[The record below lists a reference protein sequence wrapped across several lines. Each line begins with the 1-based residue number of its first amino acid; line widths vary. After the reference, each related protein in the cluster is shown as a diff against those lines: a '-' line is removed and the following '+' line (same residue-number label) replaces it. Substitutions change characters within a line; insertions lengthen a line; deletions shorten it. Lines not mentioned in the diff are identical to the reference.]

1 MALPLRAQRWIILAV
16 CALFQAYTIGLI
28 VYCFTLWIGP
38 FMREF
43 GSQRAP
49 IIALASVAG
58 LMMACAAPIAGWAT
72 DRYPIRWVAG
82 TGVMLFAIGLLLLSQ
97 SSAIWQLRAI
107 YATLLPFG
115 AALAGPVAAQ
125 TAVTRTFE
133 TQNGLALGICW
144 AGTALGGLILPP
156 LTAALLESVGWR
168 VTHVYLA
175 LIGLALAG
183 PVLLVLGR
191 VRSIARAS
199 TGGTDGPPPTFSA
212 ILGVARF
219 WMILLAVVPIS
230 VVFASVQFNLGPLA
244 SDLNFAPR
252 TTGYALSL
260 LSASMIGAKLS
271 FGALADRID
280 YRYLLWTCIGA
291 MVATVIA
298 LSLETR
304 GAYFVSV
311 VFLGVAGGG
320 FLPLLGVMV
329 QNYFRGVEFG
339 RAIGLCFFA
348 LNATYI
354 GPWIAARMRDL
365 TGSYILT
372 LQLMLVLLL
381 PASIVVS
388 FLGRRRCG
396 ASACEQGK
404 EI

>member
-1 MALPLRAQRWIILAV
+1 MALSMRVQRWIILAV

-28 VYCFTLWIGP
+28 VYCFTLWIRP

-43 GSQRAP
+43 GSDRAP
-49 IIALASVAG
+49 IVGLASAAG
-58 LMMACAAPIAGWAT
+58 LVMACAAPIAGWAT
-72 DRYPIRWVAG
+72 DRFPIRWVAG
-82 TGVMLFAIGLLLLSQ
+82 TGVLSFAAGLLLLSQ
-97 SSAIWQLRAI
+97 ASSLWQLWLI

-156 LTAALLESVGWR
+156 LTAALIESVGWR
-168 VTHVYLA
+168 MTHVYLA
-175 LIGLALAG
+175 LVGLVLAG

-191 VRSIARAS
+191 VRSIAPAPTPGRGA
-199 TGGTDGPPPTFSA
+199 DGAPPTFAA
-212 ILGVARF
+212 ILKMARF

-230 VVFASVQFNLGPLA
+230 VVFASVQINLGPLA
-244 SDLNFAPR
+244 SDLNFTPR

-260 LSASMIGAKLS
+260 LSASMILAKLS
-271 FGALADRID
+271 FGAMADRID
-280 YRYLLWTCIGA
+280 YRYLLWACIGA
-291 MVATVIA
+291 MVSTVIA

-304 GAYFVSV
+304 GAYFISV

-372 LQLMLVLLL
+372 LQIMLVLLL

-388 FLGRRRCG
+388 FLGRRHIVTAART
-396 ASACEQGK
+396 A
-404 EI
+404 

>member
-1 MALPLRAQRWIILAV
+1 MALPMRVRRWIILGV

-28 VYCFTLWIGP
+28 VYCFTLWIRP

-43 GSQRAP
+43 GSDRAP
-49 IIALASVAG
+49 IVGLASVAG
-58 LMMACAAPIAGWAT
+58 LVMACAAPIAGWAT
-72 DRYPIRWVAG
+72 DRFPIRWVAA
-82 TGVMLFAIGLLLLSQ
+82 TGVLSFATGLLLLSQ
-97 SSAIWQLRAI
+97 ASSLWQLWVL

-156 LTAALLESVGWR
+156 LTAALIESVGWR
-168 VTHVYLA
+168 MTHVYLG
-175 LIGLALAG
+175 LVGLALAG
-183 PVLLVLGR
+183 PVLLVLGH
-191 VRSIARAS
+191 VRRIAPAP
-199 TGGTDGPPPTFSA
+199 TALVGADGAPPTFAA
-212 ILGVARF
+212 ILKMARF

-244 SDLNFAPR
+244 GDLNFAPR

-260 LSASMIGAKLS
+260 LSASMIAAKLS
-271 FGALADRID
+271 FGAMADRID
-280 YRYLLWTCIGA
+280 YRYLLWACIGA
-291 MVATVIA
+291 MVSTVIA

-372 LQLMLVLLL
+372 LQIMLLLLL

-388 FLGRRRCG
+388 FLGRRPVVG
-396 ASACEQGK
+396 AVRTA
-404 EI
+404 

>member
-1 MALPLRAQRWIILAV
+1 MALPMRVQRWIILAV

-28 VYCFTLWIGP
+28 VYCFTLWIRP

-43 GSQRAP
+43 GSDRAP
-49 IIALASVAG
+49 IVGLASIAG

-72 DRYPIRWVAG
+72 DRFPIRWVAG
-82 TGVMLFAIGLLLLSQ
+82 TGVLSFVTGLLLLSQ
-97 SSAIWQLRAI
+97 ASSLWQLWVL
-107 YATLLPFG
+107 YATLLPLG
-115 AALAGPVAAQ
+115 ASLAGPVAAQ

-156 LTAALLESVGWR
+156 LTAALIESVGWR
-168 VTHVYLA
+168 MTHVYLA
-175 LIGLALAG
+175 LIGLALVG

-191 VRSIARAS
+191 VRSIVPSPTANLGAE
-199 TGGTDGPPPTFSA
+199 GAPPTFAA
-212 ILGVARF
+212 ILKMARF

-230 VVFASVQFNLGPLA
+230 VVFASVQINLGPLA
-244 SDLNFAPR
+244 SDLNFSPR

-260 LSASMIGAKLS
+260 LSASMIIAKLS
-271 FGALADRID
+271 FGAMADRID

-291 MVATVIA
+291 MVSAVIA

-311 VFLGVAGGG
+311 VFLGAAGGG

-372 LQLMLVLLL
+372 LQIMLLLLL

-388 FLGRRRCG
+388 FLGRRRVV
-396 ASACEQGK
+396 AAVRTA
-404 EI
+404 

>member
-1 MALPLRAQRWIILAV
+1 MALPMRVQRWIILGV

-28 VYCFTLWIGP
+28 VYCFTLWIRP
-38 FMREF
+38 FMHEF
-43 GSQRAP
+43 GSDRAP
-49 IIALASVAG
+49 IVGLASVAG
-58 LMMACAAPIAGWAT
+58 LVMACAAPVAGWAT
-72 DRYPIRWVAG
+72 DRFPVRWVAA
-82 TGVMLFAIGLLLLSQ
+82 TGVLSFATGLLLLSQ
-97 SSAIWQLRAI
+97 ASSLWQLWVI

-156 LTAALLESVGWR
+156 LTAALIESIGWR
-168 VTHVYLA
+168 MTHVYLG
-175 LIGLALAG
+175 LVGLALAG
-183 PVLLVLGR
+183 PVLLVLGH
-191 VRSIARAS
+191 VRRIAPS
-199 TGGTDGPPPTFSA
+199 TTTLAGVEGAAPTFAA
-212 ILGVARF
+212 ILKMARF

-244 SDLNFAPR
+244 ADLNFAPR

-260 LSASMIGAKLS
+260 LSASMIAAKLS
-271 FGALADRID
+271 FGAMADRID
-280 YRYLLWTCIGA
+280 YRYLLWACIGA
-291 MVATVIA
+291 MVSTVIA

-354 GPWIAARMRDL
+354 GPWIAARMRDV

-372 LQLMLVLLL
+372 LQIMLLLLL

-388 FLGRRRCG
+388 FLGRRPVVG
-396 ASACEQGK
+396 AARTA
-404 EI
+404 

>member
-1 MALPLRAQRWIILAV
+1 MALPSRAKRWIILAV

-28 VYCFTLWIGP
+28 VYCFTLWIQP

-43 GSQRAP
+43 GSGRAP
-49 IIALASVAG
+49 IVALASVAG
-58 LMMACAAPIAGWAT
+58 LVMACAAPIAGWAT
-72 DRYPIRWVAG
+72 DRFPIRWVAG
-82 TGVMLFAIGLLLLSQ
+82 TGVLLFATGLLLLSQ
-97 SSAIWQLRAI
+97 SSSIWQLRVM

-156 LTAALLESVGWR
+156 LTAALIESAGWR
-168 VTHVYLA
+168 MTHVYLA

-183 PVLLVLGR
+183 PVLLVLGH
-191 VRSIARAS
+191 VRSIARAPAS
-199 TGGTDGPPPTFSA
+199 SHGADGPPPTFAA
-212 ILGVARF
+212 ILRVARF

-230 VVFASVQFNLGPLA
+230 IVFASVQFNLGPLA
-244 SDLNFAPR
+244 NDLNFAPR

-311 VFLGVAGGG
+311 VFLGLAGGG

-372 LQLMLVLLL
+372 LQIMLLLLL

-388 FLGRRRCG
+388 FLGRRHVVAAART
-396 ASACEQGK
+396 A
-404 EI
+404 

>member
-1 MALPLRAQRWIILAV
+1 MAFPLRAQRWIILAV

-43 GSQRAP
+43 ASERAP
-49 IIALASVAG
+49 IVALSSIAG

-72 DRYPIRWVAG
+72 DRFPIRWVAG
-82 TGVMLFAIGLLLLSQ
+82 TGVLLFATGLLLLSQ
-97 SSAIWQLRAI
+97 SSSLWQLRVI

-133 TQNGLALGICW
+133 TRNGLALGICW
-144 AGTALGGLILPP
+144 AGTALGGLIFP
-156 LTAALLESVGWR
+156 LVTAGLLESVGWR
-168 VTHVYLA
+168 MTHVYLSVF
-175 LIGLALAG
+175 GLVLAA
-183 PVLLVLGR
+183 PVLLVLGH
-191 VRSIARAS
+191 VRGIARATS
-199 TGGTDGPPPTFSA
+199 ENGGAIAPPPTFAA
-212 ILGVARF
+212 ILMVRRF

-230 VVFASVQFNLGPLA
+230 VVFASVQINLGPLA
-244 SDLNFAPR
+244 GDLNFEPR
-252 TTGYALSL
+252 TVGYAVSL
-260 LSASMIGAKLS
+260 LSASMIVAKLS

-280 YRYLLWTCIGA
+280 YRFLLWACIGA
-291 MVATVIA
+291 MISAVMAV
-298 LSLETR
+298 SLGTR

-311 VFLGVAGGG
+311 VFLGIAGGG
-320 FLPLLGVMV
+320 FLPLLGVMFHD
-329 QNYFRGVEFG
+329 YFRGVEFG

-372 LQLMLVLLL
+372 LQLMLLLLL

-388 FLGRRRCG
+388 FLGRRRSVG
-396 ASACEQGK
+396 AARTV
-404 EI
+404 

>member
-1 MALPLRAQRWIILAV
+1 MALPMRVRRWIILGV

-28 VYCFTLWIGP
+28 VYCFTLWIRP

-43 GSQRAP
+43 GSDRAP
-49 IIALASVAG
+49 IVGLASVAG
-58 LMMACAAPIAGWAT
+58 LVMACAAPIAGWAT
-72 DRYPIRWVAG
+72 DRFPIRWVAA
-82 TGVMLFAIGLLLLSQ
+82 TGVLSFATGLLLLSQ
-97 SSAIWQLRAI
+97 ASSLWQLWVL

-156 LTAALLESVGWR
+156 LTAALIESVGWR
-168 VTHVYLA
+168 MTHVYLG
-175 LIGLALAG
+175 LVGLALAG
-183 PVLLVLGR
+183 PVLLVLGH
-191 VRSIARAS
+191 VRRIAPAP
-199 TGGTDGPPPTFSA
+199 TALVGADGAPPTFAA
-212 ILGVARF
+212 ILKMARF

-244 SDLNFAPR
+244 GDLNFEPR

-260 LSASMIGAKLS
+260 LSASMIAAKLS
-271 FGALADRID
+271 FGAMADRID
-280 YRYLLWTCIGA
+280 YRYLLWACIGA
-291 MVATVIA
+291 MVSTVIA

-372 LQLMLVLLL
+372 LQIMLLLLL

-388 FLGRRRCG
+388 FLGRRPVVG
-396 ASACEQGK
+396 AVRTA
-404 EI
+404 

>member
-28 VYCFTLWIGP
+28 VYCFTLWIQP

-43 GSQRAP
+43 GSERAP
-49 IIALASVAG
+49 IVALASVAG
-58 LMMACAAPIAGWAT
+58 LVMACAAPIAGWAT
-72 DRYPIRWVAG
+72 DRFPIRWVAG
-82 TGVMLFAIGLLLLSQ
+82 TGVLLFATGLLLLSQ
-97 SSAIWQLRAI
+97 SSSIWQPRVI

-156 LTAALLESVGWR
+156 LTATLLESVGWR
-168 VTHVYLA
+168 TTHIYLA
-175 LIGLALAG
+175 LIGLVLAA

-191 VRSIARAS
+191 VRSIARSS
-199 TGGTDGPPPTFSA
+199 TPGGGPEGPAPTFAA
-212 ILGVARF
+212 ILRVPRF
-219 WMILLAVVPIS
+219 WMILLSVVPIS
-230 VVFASVQFNLGPLA
+230 IVFASVQFNLGPLA
-244 SDLNFAPR
+244 NDLNFEPR

-260 LSASMIGAKLS
+260 LSASMIAAKLS

-280 YRYLLWTCIGA
+280 YRFLLWTCIGA
-291 MVATVIA
+291 MVTTVMA
-298 LSLETR
+298 LSLGTR

-320 FLPLLGVMV
+320 FLPLIGVML
-329 QNYFRGVEFG
+329 QNCFRGVEFG

-365 TGSYILT
+365 TGSYTLT
-372 LQLMLVLLL
+372 LQLMLLLLL

-388 FLGRRRCG
+388 FLGRRHAAG
-396 ASACEQGK
+396 AARTA
-404 EI
+404 

>member
-1 MALPLRAQRWIILAV
+1 MPFPPRAQRWIILAV

-43 GSQRAP
+43 GSERAP
-49 IIALASVAG
+49 IVALASMAG

-72 DRYPIRWVAG
+72 DRFPIRWVAG
-82 TGVMLFAIGLLLLSQ
+82 TGVLLFATGLLLLSQ
-97 SSAIWQLRAI
+97 SSSLWQLRVI
-107 YATLLPFG
+107 YTTLLPFG

-133 TQNGLALGICW
+133 TRNGLALGICW

-156 LTAALLESVGWR
+156 VTAALLESVGWR
-168 VTHVYLA
+168 MTHVYLSGF
-175 LIGLALAG
+175 GLVLAA
-183 PVLLVLGR
+183 PVLLILGR
-191 VRSIARAS
+191 VRGIARTTKES
-199 TGGTDGPPPTFSA
+199 GGAIGPPPTFAA
-212 ILGVARF
+212 ILMVRRF

-244 SDLNFAPR
+244 SDLNFEPR
-252 TTGYALSL
+252 TIGYALSL
-260 LSASMIGAKLS
+260 LSASMIAAKLS

-280 YRYLLWTCIGA
+280 YRFLLWACIGA
-291 MVATVIA
+291 MVSAVMA
-298 LSLETR
+298 VSLGTR

-320 FLPLLGVMV
+320 FLPLLGVMFHD
-329 QNYFRGVEFG
+329 YFRGVEFG

-372 LQLMLVLLL
+372 LQLMLLLLL

-388 FLGRRRCG
+388 FLGRRQAVG
-396 ASACEQGK
+396 AARTV
-404 EI
+404 